1 VDSNAVL
8 LKLIFHKCHLNNFN
22 VFNQIGLIALN
33 CIGDPVS
40 AQKQAE
46 ASLPSRSAAHVD
58 TTADSSMQSAGGE
71 HLDSETANQI
81 RELEEKK

>member
-1 VDSNAVL
+1 
-8 LKLIFHKCHLNNFN
+8 
-22 VFNQIGLIALN
+22 LN
-33 CIGDPVS
+33 CIGDTVS

-46 ASLPSRSAAHVD
+46 ASLPSRSAAHQVD
-58 TTADSSMQSAGGE
+58 TTQDSSVQSAGGE